1 MFFAPFLIMLGV
13 KKYISWFSLLIVPL
27 VYLFSLFS
35 SWMAGRSLKSLL
47 SIYLNQA
54 GTFKDLT
61 LNAPNLYVWISNQFY
76 SMVVPL
82 GALLTVT
89 VIVYLVY
96 IIYKSHLKITIPVMI
111 QLALISV
118 LVVPYL
124 LPKMHE
130 RYFFAADVI
139 SIIFGFYYP
148 RYFFVP
154 IIINLVSL
162 FSYFPYLML
171 QHGVG
176 VQIFSLPILSLIL
189 GLTILITLYHL
200 RQTLQEAEQ
209 QKLL

>member
-1 MFFAPFLIMLGV
+1 
-13 KKYISWFSLLIVPL
+13 
-27 VYLFSLFS
+27 
-35 SWMAGRSLKSLL
+35 MAGRSLNSLF
-47 SIYLNQA
+47 SIYLNLA
-54 GTFKDLT
+54 GTFKKLT
-61 LNAPNLYVWISNQFY
+61 LSAPNLYQWISNELY

-89 VIVYLVY
+89 VIVCLVY
-96 IIYKSHLKITIPVMI
+96 IIYKSHLKITTPVMI

-176 VQIFSLPILSLIL
+176 VEIVSLPILSLIL

-200 RQTLQEAEQ
+200 HQTLQEAEQ

>member
-1 MFFAPFLIMLGV
+1 
-13 KKYISWFSLLIVPL
+13 
-27 VYLFSLFS
+27 
-35 SWMAGRSLKSLL
+35 
-47 SIYLNQA
+47 
-54 GTFKDLT
+54 
-61 LNAPNLYVWISNQFY
+61 
-76 SMVVPL
+76 
-82 GALLTVT
+82 
-89 VIVYLVY
+89 
-96 IIYKSHLKITIPVMI
+96 MI

-200 RQTLQEAEQ
+200 HQTLQEAEQ